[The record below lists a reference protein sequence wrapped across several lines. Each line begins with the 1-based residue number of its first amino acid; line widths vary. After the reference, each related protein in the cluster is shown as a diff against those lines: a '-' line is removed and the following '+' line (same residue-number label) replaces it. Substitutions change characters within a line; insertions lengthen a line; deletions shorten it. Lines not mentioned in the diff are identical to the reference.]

1 MRIYKIILKI
11 LNLKR
16 QSLMKH
22 CKVLHLFIV
31 FILMLL
37 FRETVTNLI
46 EEYKSMEQPNYLDT
60 ASGL

>member
-1 MRIYKIILKI
+1 
-11 LNLKR
+11 
-16 QSLMKH
+16 MKH